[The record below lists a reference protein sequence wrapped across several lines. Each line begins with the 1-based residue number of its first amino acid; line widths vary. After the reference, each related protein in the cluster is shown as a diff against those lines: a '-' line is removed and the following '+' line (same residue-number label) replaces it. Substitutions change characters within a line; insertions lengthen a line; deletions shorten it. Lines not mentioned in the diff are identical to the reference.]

1 MRKICITIF
10 MGLILLGFVLTG
22 VYARDHSTK
31 IETRKFEFSGEKR
44 LTVKMDIGA
53 GKIDLGRNQTGDIL
67 NAEVEYDPD
76 DVRVDINY
84 NRIKDEGKLYLET
97 KAKHDGLHLDKND
110 NVWNLEFS
118 DKIPIN
124 FDIDIGACEANFDFT
139 GLLIDQL
146 DMDLGAS
153 SVEIEFRKPNSQRI
167 SEINID
173 VGASKLTINGLGNSN
188 FDQLSFDGG
197 VGDFTLDFSGDFS
210 ARGGQTTARLGGSAF
225 GRKHRADV
233 DIEIGM
239 GSLTILIPRDFGVQI
254 RSESSFLSSI
264 SIDEDE
270 FEEIEDDLYESENFG
285 KTDKELVFNIEV
297 GLGTVKVEYIDSSL

>member
-10 MGLILLGFVLTG
+10 MGLILLGFVLTR

-31 IETRKFEFSGEKR
+31 IETRKFEFSEEKH

-67 NAEVEYDPD
+67 NAEVEYNPD
-76 DVRVDINY
+76 DIRVDMDY
-84 NRIKDEGKLYLET
+84 DRIKDEGKLYLKSES
-97 KAKHDGLHLDKND
+97 KDKGIDLDKDENL
-110 NVWNLEFS
+110 WNLEFS
-118 DKIPIN
+118 DKIPISLEM
-124 FDIDIGACEANFDFT
+124 DIGACEADFDFT

-153 SVEIEFRKPNSQRI
+153 SVEIDFRKPNSQRI
-167 SEINID
+167 SEIKLD

-197 VGDFTLDFSGDFS
+197 VGDFTLDFSGEFN
-210 ARGGQTTARLGGSAF
+210 
-225 GRKHRADV
+225 HRADI
-233 DIEIGM
+233 DIEVGM
-239 GSLTILIPRDFGVQI
+239 GSLTILVPKDAGIQI
-254 RSESSFLSSI
+254 KKESSFLSSF

-270 FEEIEDDLYESENFG
+270 FDEIEDDLYENDNFG
-285 KTDKELVFNIEV
+285 KTDKELIFNIEV
-297 GLGTVKVEYIDSSL
+297 GLGAVKVEYIDSSL

>member
-1 MRKICITIF
+1 MRKIFIMVF
-10 MGLILLGFVLTG
+10 MGFIMSSLVLTST
-22 VYARDHSTK
+22 YAREHSTK
-31 IETRKFEFSGEKR
+31 AETRKFEFSGEKR

-53 GKIDLGRNQTGDIL
+53 GNIDLGRNKTGDIL

-97 KAKHDGLHLDKND
+97 KAKHEGIHLDKND

-118 DKIPIN
+118 DRVPIN
-124 FDIDIGACEANFDFT
+124 FDIDVGACKADFDFT
-139 GLLIDQL
+139 GLLIDRL

-153 SVEIEFRKPNSQRI
+153 SADVEFRKPNSQRI

-173 VGASKLTINGLGNSN
+173 VGASKLTINGLGNAN

-197 VGDFTLDFSGDFS
+197 VGDFTLDFSGEFN
-210 ARGGQTTARLGGSAF
+210 
-225 GRKHRADV
+225 HRADI
-233 DIEIGM
+233 DIEVGM
-239 GSLTILIPRDFGVQI
+239 GSLTILVPKDVGIQI
-254 RSESSFLSSI
+254 KKESSFLSSF

-270 FEEIEDDLYESENFG
+270 FDEIEDDLYENDNFG
-285 KTDKELVFNIEV
+285 KTDKVLVFNIEI
-297 GLGTVKVEYIDSSL
+297 GLGSVTVKYIDESL